1 MFGGMLTKL
10 GNAQY
15 DLNWWKLKDRRQISL
30 FILGNSNELIHYRE
44 QKLLNSL
51 KSASYEKRNL
61 TTIAD
66 PFHSTYLTKILP
78 MEKEIKRFGDFQT
91 DTKRKHWFKPNDKT
105 NWITLWLTSE
115 SFRFDLKACVS
126 IGFKCTT

>member
-51 KSASYEKRNL
+51 KSASYEK
-61 TTIAD
+61 
-66 PFHSTYLTKILP
+66 
-78 MEKEIKRFGDFQT
+78 
-91 DTKRKHWFKPNDKT
+91 
-105 NWITLWLTSE
+105 
-115 SFRFDLKACVS
+115 
-126 IGFKCTT
+126 